1 MAGLSGSGSRL
12 RTSTP
17 VPASKCNKDSNQHQG
32 ADSDFMSFFALAP
45 SNSFFS
51 SPSPLHFVLLS
62 QGTLGKGRLTGEPWQ
77 ALMSASYGLSPGLI
91 ATPERSSNLFA
102 ELASAEGIV
111 EEGAILL
118 SWSARDQ
125 PTCRLGPFDPRQ
137 LQGNPPFQVL
147 ASKEVKSPVGIS
159 APEERQAPS
168 LSIFL
173 FCSVFF
179 PWPPLRR
186 WLSNHATGVW
196 DGESHQPQK
205 QQVAATKSPSQP
217 QESLGRQGSFNIKL
231 SSYQPTPERSSS
243 DSSNARTTTEE
254 NGGLALTG
262 WAGTWSPGWPP

>member
-1 MAGLSGSGSRL
+1 MKIPSPSQSSAMAGPSGSGSRL

-17 VPASKCNKDSNQHQG
+17 VPASKCNKNSNQHQG

-51 SPSPLHFVLLS
+51 SPSPSPLHFVLLS

-77 ALMSASYGLSPGLI
+77 AVMSASYGLSPGLI

-137 LQGNPPFQVL
+137 PQGNPPFQFWRPKKQRARL
-147 ASKEVKSPVGIS
+147 E
-159 APEERQAPS
+159 
-168 LSIFL
+168 FL
-173 FCSVFF
+173 H
-179 PWPPLRR
+179 LKKGRR
-186 WLSNHATGVW
+186 RLF
-196 DGESHQPQK
+196 
-205 QQVAATKSPSQP
+205 
-217 QESLGRQGSFNIKL
+217 RF
-231 SSYQPTPERSSS
+231 SSS
-243 DSSNARTTTEE
+243 AASFSVASS
-254 NGGLALTG
+254 
-262 WAGTWSPGWPP
+262 